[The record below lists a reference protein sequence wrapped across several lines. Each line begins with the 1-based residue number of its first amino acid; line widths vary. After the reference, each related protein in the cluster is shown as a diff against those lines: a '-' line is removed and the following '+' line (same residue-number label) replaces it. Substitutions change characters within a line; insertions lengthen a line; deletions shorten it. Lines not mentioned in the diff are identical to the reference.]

1 MQAPKILS
9 AQFSGEGSVKVV
21 FDEAVSKETAQNADN
36 YLWNYGLHTTKAMLG
51 EDSRTVE
58 LTVEGE
64 KEGQEIFAYELTVN
78 HVKDKAKSE
87 NTCHNIVLC
96 VRDKGNIMMYQSL
109 DSAQAGETEDILGG
123 IKGKLVGTPQE
134 TEGIRGKAL
143 HFGAADEYVDFGRQ
157 ESVLQNQFSVSLW
170 VNLDKITPGTSQTLL
185 THGHS
190 GNVNGG
196 VWWLYTNNGTLN
208 FQLYK
213 TNHKVTV
220 STKDAV
226 LDAGKWHHV
235 ALTRD
240 ERKVKLFVDGKNV
253 ASGTIASNIDP
264 DTTEI
269 GYTLKAGAEYKTGQN
284 KYDSLMGLNGSLD
297 EIVIYN
303 CALTEEQ
310 IKNDMDNGVLVQ
322 SELKLEQNG
331 NLLDW
336 NEIKDENIELYRVV
350 FYDENMQEREILTAE
365 DGLYLE
371 LPAQNAPGYV
381 KVDAVDQEGTIRYES
396 NYLYVEK
403 DSDEQSNISTAVL
416 EYALGL
422 ANKADTRGVIKSVV
436 ERFEALKSQ
445 AEDILTR
452 AAKGDNTLTQEMV
465 DQTWKDLISVMQYL
479 SFKQGDNEDLVKV
492 IELADSLDLSKYL
505 EEGQDAFNE
514 TLSAAEAVNADGDA
528 MQEEVDS
535 AWKALLKAMSD
546 LRLKPSKA
554 ALEALIASAETV
566 SLADAKEADA
576 AMFRTALADAK
587 AVYVNEQATEEEVKT
602 AVDTLAA
609 AMDKVAS
616 AAGDEEDKTAD
627 ETTSNVTANASGTE
641 SKDTA
646 AEDTSKVESKKASS
660 EKSAKTG
667 DTTNAAGAMA
677 AMLAVLAG
685 AAVVFKRKKM

>member
-1 MQAPKILS
+1 M
-9 AQFSGEGSVKVV
+9 
-21 FDEAVSKETAQNADN
+21 
-36 YLWNYGLHTTKAMLG
+36 
-51 EDSRTVE
+51 
-58 LTVEGE
+58 
-64 KEGQEIFAYELTVN
+64 
-78 HVKDKAKSE
+78 
-87 NTCHNIVLC
+87 
-96 VRDKGNIMMYQSL
+96 
-109 DSAQAGETEDILGG
+109 
-123 IKGKLVGTPQE
+123 
-134 TEGIRGKAL
+134 
-143 HFGAADEYVDFGRQ
+143 
-157 ESVLQNQFSVSLW
+157 
-170 VNLDKITPGTSQTLL
+170 
-185 THGHS
+185 
-190 GNVNGG
+190 
-196 VWWLYTNNGTLN
+196 
-208 FQLYK
+208 
-213 TNHKVTV
+213 
-220 STKDAV
+220 
-226 LDAGKWHHV
+226 LDAGKWYHIV
-235 ALTRD
+235 LTRD

-310 IKNDMDNGVLVQ
+310 IKNDMDKGVLVQ

-331 NLLDW
+331 KLLNW
-336 NEIKDENIELYRVV
+336 NEVKDENIGSYRVV

-371 LPAQNAPGYV
+371 LPAQNTPGYV
-381 KVDAVDQEGTIRYES
+381 KVDAVDQGGAIRYES

-403 DSDEQSNISTAVL
+403 DSHEQSSISTAVL

-422 ANKADTRGVIKSVV
+422 ADKADTRGVIKSVV
-436 ERFEALKSQ
+436 ERFEALKSE

-479 SFKQGDNEDLVKV
+479 SFKQGDKQDLVKV
-492 IELADSLDLSKYL
+492 IELADSLDLNKYL
-505 EEGQDAFNE
+505 EEGQDVFNE

-528 MQEEVDS
+528 MQDEVDS

-587 AVYVNEQATEEEVKT
+587 TVYVNEQATEEEVRT
-602 AVDTLAA
+602 AVDTLAT
-609 AMDKVAS
+609 AMNKIAF
-616 AAGDEEDKTAD
+616 AAGEEDDKTED
-627 ETTSNVTANASGTE
+627 GTTSDVKANAAVTE
-641 SKDTA
+641 S
-646 AEDTSKVESKKASS
+646 EDTGVADTTKDESKKASS

-685 AAVVFKRKKM
+685 AAVVLKRKKM